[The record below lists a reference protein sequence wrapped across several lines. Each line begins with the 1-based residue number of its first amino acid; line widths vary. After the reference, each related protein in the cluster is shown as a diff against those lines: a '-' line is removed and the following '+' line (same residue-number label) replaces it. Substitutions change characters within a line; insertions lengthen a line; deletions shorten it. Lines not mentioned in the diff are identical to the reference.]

1 MAANPGELKAAVNAV
16 ISQIKESQAGLHT
29 AGERL
34 GAALLGGIAATR
46 GSSHVDTGNALAAVR
61 LASEKVDEA
70 RGSTADA
77 ITLYEG
83 YIAGL

>member
-1 MAANPGELKAAVNAV
+1 MAANPAELKAAINAV
-16 ISQIKESQAGLHT
+16 VSQIQESQAGLHL

-46 GSSHVDTGNALAAVR
+46 GSSHVDTGNALAAIR
-61 LASEKVDEA
+61 LATEKVDEA
-70 RGSTADA
+70 MGSTTDA
-77 ITLYEG
+77 ITAYQG